1 MLDALDSVLD
11 GTDTDTDLSVRAD
24 LLNFLKSRLLDLR
37 DQVAHCGFILH
48 DQDHTVTAVAG
59 DDLLSADLLVD
70 IGESDDRVCSVC
82 ELLTVFRFYIHIRRI
97 LERYRHKGVH
107 IHVESKLSSKLFYQI
122 LVLVVSDYDV
132 IKISR

>member
-1 MLDALDSVLD
+1 MLDSLDSALDR
-11 GTDTDTDLSVRAD
+11 TDADADLSVRVD
-24 LLNFLKSRLLDLR
+24 LFYLFKGFLLDLR
-37 DQVAHCGFILH
+37 DQFAHCGFILH
-48 DQDHTVTAVAG
+48 DQDHTVTAVTC
-59 DDLLSADLLVD
+59 DDLLSTDLSVD

-107 IHVESKLSSKLFYQI
+107 IHVETKLSSKLFYQI

>member
-1 MLDALDSVLD
+1 MLDSLDSALDR
-11 GTDTDTDLSVRAD
+11 TDADADLSVRID
-24 LLNFLKSRLLDLR
+24 LFYLLKGCLLDLR
-37 DQVAHCGFILH
+37 DQVTHCGFVVH
-48 DQDHTVTAVAG
+48 DQDHACTAIAG
-59 DDLLSADLLVD
+59 DNLLSTDLLVD
-70 IGESDDRVCSVC
+70 IGESDDRVCRVC

-107 IHVESKLSSKLFYQI
+107 IHVETKLSSKLFYQI

>member
-1 MLDALDSVLD
+1 M
-11 GTDTDTDLSVRAD
+11 
-24 LLNFLKSRLLDLR
+24 
-37 DQVAHCGFILH
+37 I
-48 DQDHTVTAVAG
+48 
-59 DDLLSADLLVD
+59 
-70 IGESDDRVCSVC
+70 VC

-132 IKISR
+132 VKIS